1 MARLPSRIIL
11 GLVRVVTKIAL
22 ILLALIVI
30 AILYLRFG
38 AARISGDE
46 ARELVQK
53 GALLV
58 DVRSRAEFKGG
69 HIDGAINIPIQEL
82 DGRLTELGNSSGE
95 IVVYCESGG
104 RSAVAKQ
111 LLERNGFEH
120 VHDLGG
126 IRRW

>member
-1 MARLPSRIIL
+1 M
-11 GLVRVVTKIAL
+11 RVVTKIAL

-38 AARISGDE
+38 AARISGAE

-58 DVRSRAEFKGG
+58 DVRSREEFTGG

-82 DGRLTELGNSSGE
+82 NGRLTELGDSSGE

-104 RSAVAKQ
+104 RSAVAKR